1 MPRGYLDGKAAALS
15 WSGDDHSMT
24 VVGAMPYEQRLRA
37 IGRLIDA
44 AGLRD
49 VAVTETAEG
58 VLVTGVTPLDRRA
71 GILGVGAKSLLLS
84 QEQIARADREIA
96 GKRGWFRHG

>member
-1 MPRGYLDGKAAALS
+1 
-15 WSGDDHSMT
+15 
-24 VVGAMPYEQRLRA
+24 
-37 IGRLIDA
+37 
-44 AGLRD
+44 
-49 VAVTETAEG
+49 